1 MKIYFAGSIRGG
13 RNDADHY
20 YAIINMLQQ
29 YGTVLTEHVGNNE
42 MLKQEKSL
50 TDIQIHDRDVA
61 WIEDSDVMVAEVTQ
75 PSLGVGYELALAM
88 HKKIKVLC
96 LFRSNGN
103 NKLSA
108 MIAGQPYFKVV
119 NYNLLNE
126 VESILKHYFKDD
138 NVVE

>member
-20 YAIINMLQQ
+20 YTIINMLQQ

-50 TDIQIHDRDVA
+50 TDIQIHNRDVA